1 MAEVAL
7 PAVTAAM
14 NKISEAMEAADADG
28 RSYAEQMAKPKAK
41 EKDFD
46 QKDVSDETRNSWQ
59 GRNMEALLGI
69 TTGSETRSRNA
80 YREYQQ

>member
-1 MAEVAL
+1 MNDYTVATNNANEAWNRFSSNITGKAKNMAEVAL

-46 QKDVSDETRNSWQ
+46 QKDV
-59 GRNMEALLGI
+59 
-69 TTGSETRSRNA
+69 
-80 YREYQQ
+80 